1 MPTVTP
7 VMNDPL
13 VLRVRPDK
21 TLKDPDLIRLLFYY
35 LLEDPQDDD
44 LFQKLVRQRPNE
56 YTPEQLRILRDL
68 FLM

>member
-7 VMNDPL
+7 VMNDPVAL
-13 VLRVRPDK
+13 FLKPDK
-21 TLKDPDLIRLLFYY
+21 TLRDSDLINLLFYY

-56 YTPEQLRILRDL
+56 YTPEQLRILRNL